1 MARPSSLCTRPTGAA
16 VGVVLPE
23 LDVGVASLMSVS
35 TASVPQPAEMARPL
49 WSPDQPDDEP
59 GSVTRPYTI
68 TGGRTRPVGDEEIE
82 FETLVWTTSMAASS
96 PPTMSAH
103 WRSVADMCQEVISV
117 AEVAARLGVP
127 IGVARV
133 LVGDM
138 ARAGLVSLQRPRHAS
153 DHPDIG
159 LLERVL
165 YGLRQL

>member
-1 MARPSSLCTRPTGAA
+1 M
-16 VGVVLPE
+16 
-23 LDVGVASLMSVS
+23 ASLMNVGN
-35 TASVPQPAEMARPL
+35 AALQRVGEMARPL
-49 WSPDQPDDEP
+49 WLPDQPDEEP
-59 GSVTRPYTI
+59 GSVARPYTI
-68 TGGRTRPVGDEEIE
+68 TRGRTRPVGDEEIE
-82 FETLVWTTSMAASS
+82 VETLVWTTSMAASS

-103 WRSVADMCQEVISV
+103 WRSVADLCQEVISV
-117 AEVAARLGVP
+117 AEVGARLGVP

-138 ARAGLVSLQRPRHAS
+138 AKAGLVYLQRPRHAS

>member
-1 MARPSSLCTRPTGAA
+1 
-16 VGVVLPE
+16 
-23 LDVGVASLMSVS
+23 
-35 TASVPQPAEMARPL
+35 MARPL
-49 WSPDQPDDEP
+49 WLPDQPDGEP
-59 GSVTRPYTI
+59 GSVARPYTI
-68 TGGRTRPVGDEEIE
+68 TRGRTRPVGDEEIE
-82 FETLVWTTSMAASS
+82 VETLVWTTAMATSL

-117 AEVAARLGVP
+117 AEVGARLGVP

-138 ARAGLVSLQRPRHAS
+138 AKAGLVSLQRPQHAS

>member
-1 MARPSSLCTRPTGAA
+1 MTIGHALLQVDR
-16 VGVVLPE
+16 
-23 LDVGVASLMSVS
+23 
-35 TASVPQPAEMARPL
+35 MARPL
-49 WSPDQPDDEP
+49 WLPDQPDGEP
-59 GSVTRPYTI
+59 GCVARPYTI
-68 TGGRTRPVGDEEIE
+68 TRGRTRPVGDEEIE
-82 FETLVWTTSMAASS
+82 VETLVWTTSMAVSS
-96 PPTMSAH
+96 PPTMNAH

-117 AEVAARLGVP
+117 AEVGARLGVP

-138 ARAGLVSLQRPRHAS
+138 AKAGLVYLQRPRHTS

>member
-1 MARPSSLCTRPTGAA
+1 M
-16 VGVVLPE
+16 
-23 LDVGVASLMSVS
+23 ASLMNVRH
-35 TASVPQPAEMARPL
+35 AAFPQAAEMARPL
-49 WSPDQPDDEP
+49 WLPDQPEDEP
-59 GSVTRPYTI
+59 GSVARPYTI
-68 TGGRTRPVGDEEIE
+68 TRGRTRPVGDEEIE
-82 FETLVWTTSMAASS
+82 VETLVWTTSMAASS

-117 AEVAARLGVP
+117 AEVGARLGVP

-138 ARAGLVSLQRPRHAS
+138 AKAGLVYLQRPQHAN

>member
-1 MARPSSLCTRPTGAA
+1 MNIGH
-16 VGVVLPE
+16 
-23 LDVGVASLMSVS
+23 ASL
-35 TASVPQPAEMARPL
+35 PQVDEMARPL
-49 WSPDQPDDEP
+49 WLPDEPNGEP
-59 GSVTRPYTI
+59 GSVARPYTI
-68 TGGRTRPVGDEEIE
+68 TRGRTRPVGDEEIE
-82 FETLVWTTSMAASS
+82 VETLVWTTSMAASS

-103 WRSVADMCQEVISV
+103 WRSVAHMCQEVISV
-117 AEVAARLGVP
+117 AEVGARLGVP

-138 ARAGLVSLQRPRHAS
+138 AKAGLVYLQRPRHVS

>member
-1 MARPSSLCTRPTGAA
+1 MNVGNAA
-16 VGVVLPE
+16 LQWV
-23 LDVGVASLMSVS
+23 D
-35 TASVPQPAEMARPL
+35 EMARPL
-49 WSPDQPDDEP
+49 WLPDQPDDEP
-59 GSVTRPYTI
+59 GSVARPYTI
-68 TGGRTRPVGDEEIE
+68 TRGRTRPMGDEIE

-103 WRSVADMCQEVISV
+103 WRSVADICQEVVSV
-117 AEVAARLGVP
+117 AEVGARLGVP

-138 ARAGLVSLQRPRHAS
+138 AKAGLVYLQRPRHAT

>member
-1 MARPSSLCTRPTGAA
+1 MAGLMN
-16 VGVVLPE
+16 VGNA
-23 LDVGVASLMSVS
+23 GFS
-35 TASVPQPAEMARPL
+35 QGAEMARPL
-49 WSPDQPDDEP
+49 WLPDQPDDEP
-59 GSVTRPYTI
+59 GSVARPYTI
-68 TGGRTRPVGDEEIE
+68 TRGRTRPVGDEEIE
-82 FETLVWTTSMAASS
+82 VETLVWTTSMAASS

-103 WRSVADMCQEVISV
+103 WRSVAHMCQEVISV
-117 AEVAARLGVP
+117 AEVGARLGVP

-138 ARAGLVSLQRPRHAS
+138 AKAGLVYLQRPQHAS

>member
-1 MARPSSLCTRPTGAA
+1 MPA
-16 VGVVLPE
+16 LP
-23 LDVGVASLMSVS
+23 SLMSLGD
-35 TASVPQPAEMARPL
+35 AAFPQAGVMARPL
-49 WSPDQPDDEP
+49 WLPDQPEDEP
-59 GSVTRPYTI
+59 GSVARPYTI
-68 TGGRTRPVGDEEIE
+68 TRGRTRPVGDEEIE
-82 FETLVWTTSMAASS
+82 VETLVWTTSMAASS
-96 PPTMSAH
+96 PPTMSVH

-117 AEVAARLGVP
+117 AEVGARLGVP

-138 ARAGLVSLQRPRHAS
+138 AKAGLVSLQRPQHAS

>member
-1 MARPSSLCTRPTGAA
+1 MN
-16 VGVVLPE
+16 V
-23 LDVGVASLMSVS
+23 DNASLQR
-35 TASVPQPAEMARPL
+35 AAEMARPL
-49 WSPDQPDDEP
+49 WLPDQPEDEP

-68 TGGRTRPVGDEEIE
+68 TRGRTRPVGDEDIE

-103 WRSVADMCQEVISV
+103 WRSVADLCQEVISV
-117 AEVAARLGVP
+117 AEVGAGLGVP

-138 ARAGLVSLQRPRHAS
+138 AKAGLVHLQRPRHAS

-165 YGLRQL
+165 DGLRQL

>member
-1 MARPSSLCTRPTGAA
+1 
-16 VGVVLPE
+16 
-23 LDVGVASLMSVS
+23 MSVS
-35 TASVPQPAEMARPL
+35 TASVPRAAEMARPV

-82 FETLVWTTSMAASS
+82 VETLVWTTSMAVSS